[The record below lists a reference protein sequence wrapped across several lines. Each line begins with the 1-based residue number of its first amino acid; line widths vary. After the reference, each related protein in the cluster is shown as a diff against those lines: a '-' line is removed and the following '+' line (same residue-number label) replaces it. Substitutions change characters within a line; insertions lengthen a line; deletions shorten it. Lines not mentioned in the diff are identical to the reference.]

1 MGECDHFLTAS
12 FNRSLQVEARDERLS
27 GDGGAV
33 LLREAME
40 RSGVVA
46 NLADWLD
53 DPRDPD
59 LITYTPADLLRTRL
73 LLMSQGWRH
82 GQDADRLRQDP
93 ALCITATGHR
103 GADTLDIALPSQSTV
118 SRLDGI
124 LARPANNRRLSE
136 ALMALAS
143 RRLKASR
150 KGRRKRRLAIDID
163 GLPIAVAGHQPG
175 SAFNGHYKMRIYDPL
190 IASVGATGDMLDALL
205 RPGNAGSADGA
216 LAFIRDVVT
225 RAEQQLCQVGVIRID
240 AGFPGEELLSG
251 LESDGTPYIAR
262 LKPNAAL
269 DRLSAPYRRRPAGR
283 PPEEPR
289 EWCLDLS
296 YQAGSWAQ
304 PRRIILVVTEQTD
317 GDHPRAF
324 YLVTSIAE
332 EAKSA
337 EEILQLYRER
347 GTAEGHM
354 GEVKAFLAPALSSSP
369 RPKSQYAGA
378 PVYRAVD
385 PPTAID
391 PFARNEAVLKLNLIA
406 YQLLHV
412 ARTAMETATGTGVSL
427 HRLQRTVLTTS
438 ARFVRSGRRLSM
450 IIERRFADFWQ
461 TILAQLDR
469 WSWAP
474 PCA

>member
-1 MGECDHFLTAS
+1 MPRSGKCPSYQHPQQREGHAIERDHLLTAS

-40 RSGVVA
+40 RSGIVA
-46 NLADWLD
+46 DLADWLE

-73 LLMSQGWRH
+73 LLMGQGWRH
-82 GQDADRLRQDP
+82 GQDVDRLRQDP
-93 ALCITATGHR
+93 ALCVTATGQR

-124 LARPANNRRLSE
+124 LARPANNRQLSE
-136 ALMALAS
+136 ALMALAI

-150 KGRRKRRLAIDID
+150 KGGRKRRLAIDID
-163 GLPIAVAGHQPG
+163 GLPIAVAGRQPG
-175 SAFNGHYKMRIYDPL
+175 SAFNGHYKARIYDPL
-190 IASVGATGDMLDALL
+190 IASVGATGDMLDACL
-205 RPGNAGSADGA
+205 RAGSADGA

-317 GDHPRAF
+317 GDQPRAF
-324 YLVTSIAE
+324 YLVTSIAK
-332 EAKSA
+332 EAMSA

-412 ARTAMETATGTGVSL
+412 GKRGDTPTW
-427 HRLQRTVLTTS
+427 R
-438 ARFVRSGRRLSM
+438 
-450 IIERRFADFWQ
+450 AD
-461 TILAQLDR
+461 AV
-469 WSWAP
+469 
-474 PCA
+474 CA